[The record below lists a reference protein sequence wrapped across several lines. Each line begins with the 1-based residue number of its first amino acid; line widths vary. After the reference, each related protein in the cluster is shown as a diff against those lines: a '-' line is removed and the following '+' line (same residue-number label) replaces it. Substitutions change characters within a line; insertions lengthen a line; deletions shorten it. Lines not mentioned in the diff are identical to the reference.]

1 VPTLF
6 PLQLTAR
13 RMLTATTAHL
23 NFVRADG
30 QPLDFIPGQF
40 IQLHIPCADGSL
52 ARRSFSLATRRDHAL
67 GPGEAV
73 EITAGF
79 VPGGLATTL
88 LEHLP
93 IGGTVQASGPF
104 GQFRLHANDGNRR
117 YWLIATGT
125 GVAPYRA
132 MLPQLDT
139 LMTARAVD
147 ATLLL
152 GVRTPDD
159 VLYGDELRA
168 FADAH
173 PQFRFIPCF
182 SRTLP
187 APGTPQ
193 HHREMYHG
201 YVQQYLAGAALSAE
215 DDIAYLCGNPQMVDA
230 CLAVLRAAG
239 FRFASIRRE
248 KYLAGQ

>member
-1 VPTLF
+1 
-6 PLQLTAR
+6 
-13 RMLTATTAHL
+13 MLTPTTAHL
-23 NFVRADG
+23 SFVRADD

-40 IQLHIPCADGSL
+40 IQLNIPGADGCL
-52 ARRSFSLATRRDHAL
+52 ARRSFSLATRHDCA
-67 GPGEAV
+67 PGAV
-73 EITAGF
+73 EITAKF
-79 VPGGLATTL
+79 IPGGLATTL

-93 IGGTVQASGPF
+93 IGGMVQAGGPF
-104 GQFRLHANDGNRR
+104 GQFRLNPNDNNRR

-139 LMTARAVD
+139 LMAARAVD
-147 ATLLL
+147 VTLLL
-152 GVRTPDD
+152 GVYTPDD

-187 APGTPQ
+187 TPEASH

-201 YVQQYLAGAALSAE
+201 YVQQYLREAALSPE

-248 KYLAGQ
+248 KYLTGQ